1 MFPIYK
7 KRGKIKNIRER
18 KGAKRRRFIMALVTI
33 KNAVNPIK
41 LSLLSGT
48 VPALVGFHGIGRR

>member
-1 MFPIYK
+1 
-7 KRGKIKNIRER
+7 
-18 KGAKRRRFIMALVTI
+18 MALLTI
-33 KNAVNPIK
+33 SQALNPVK

>member
-1 MFPIYK
+1 
-7 KRGKIKNIRER
+7 
-18 KGAKRRRFIMALVTI
+18 MALVTI